1 MLILY
6 LIEVKPYNESFMN
19 MMEVFNEF
27 TILFL
32 IYLTW
37 CFSDLLDSVEVKW
50 TVGFLYSG
58 IIFFSLAANV
68 IALSFKTL

>member
-19 MMEVFNEF
+19 MMEIFNEF

-37 CFSDLLDSVEVKW
+37 CFSDLIDNILVKW
-50 TVGFLYSG
+50 TLGFMYSG
-58 IIFFSLAANV
+58 IIFFSLATNV
-68 IALSFKTL
+68 IALTFKTL